1 MIKVL
6 VRSYSDLNKD
16 IMGLLGLE
24 LKDCVYEIELKDCV
38 YEIEA
43 DKLFQAIKDC
53 DYTCVAIIYDK
64 DIDAFSLWHP
74 HDL

>member
-16 IMGLLGLE
+16 IMGLLGL
-24 LKDCVYEIELKDCV
+24 ELKDCV